1 MKTIVGLFT
10 LIVIVACNAATTN
23 ELVYSD
29 IATRQYQS
37 DYGAL
42 ILSVSDI
49 VSAPKW
55 DEQSEPPISVS
66 NAINSVRQILPPL
79 KDAEWIMES
88 ITLNN
93 FDGKGWHYLVVHS
106 NHTAHDQD
114 DRHYLVS
121 KQHIAVVLMNGR
133 VIYPQ
138 NDEHRSVEQG
148 AGVVRE
154 PRSGTRAPQP

>member
-10 LIVIVACNAATTN
+10 LIVIVACKAATTN

-29 IATRQYQS
+29 IATRQYEF

-49 VSAPKW
+49 VSTPKW
-55 DEQSEPPISVS
+55 DEQSEPPISVG
-66 NAINSVRQILPPL
+66 NAITSVRQILPRL
-79 KDAEWIMES
+79 NDAKWIMES

-93 FDGKGWHYLVVHS
+93 FDGKGWHYLVVHR
-106 NHTAHDQD
+106 NDTPYDQD

-121 KQHIAVVLMNGR
+121 RRHIAVVLMNGR

-138 NDEHRSVEQG
+138 NEEHRSVEQE
-148 AGVVRE
+148 ARVVRE
-154 PRSGTRAPQP
+154 PRSGSRAPQP